1 MRVVYGLSG
10 YVGGSFFNID
20 LADTTTT
27 AGRSVIAVSALTIE
41 CLYGW
46 YKFYE
51 FGAHMKLINI
61 VAESNCDEIC
71 SRFTLRDVTTDEI
84 LENMLGRYY
93 QEGYYRES
101 SLRARIDK
109 MTNNQRKVLF
119 IKNNIREFYKIPE
132 VKELLRQIILIIKED
147 NMCIKLDNGATLM
160 SPFTHKPSKDLIE
173 KLSGW
178 VRELPFGMYYYD
190 GDYVEREYQ
199 ETMVDI
205 VSNMKRWKISNM
217 DTDSAVTT
225 VYHDKVIL
233 LDMFKEEIGDKVNDF
248 IFVEGTLPMLL
259 MTVYLSAVKETLK
272 LYGAS
277 INIDPDLIKL
287 IDLEA
292 EIIMEQEHLS
302 ISKKNYTFTTMV
314 KDFILKVGK
323 MDSRGFKFKKS
334 DANADI
340 AEQVENDIKNM
351 IMCHVQDIK
360 FKDIIE
366 HVHKVTNDTVNII
379 KTDDFIIN
387 KKSLA
392 KIGDVDDI
400 SWGDTRMKAI
410 RLWDKLYPETPV
422 EIPGSFGIIRIALDE
437 EVLSDFMYNHP
448 REYKIMLEHSK
459 EMKKYTTQNRVISK
473 VTKIMDEEDEDN
485 FDIMNQIR
493 VFPEELK
500 AVLRKICKK
509 IDGNYSDRDANDGL
523 YDEILDIVKKEQLSE
538 TNEKNFLKWLG
549 FTSSKADDFKL
560 IISSIDR
567 IAVPIDINTV
577 PDIFKEN
584 NYRLLDIE
592 AASEYEHLL
601 SPVLNTTSLV
611 VVKNKSKNSV
621 LTSALQVF

>member
-1 MRVVYGLSG
+1 M
-10 YVGGSFFNID
+10 
-20 LADTTTT
+20 
-27 AGRSVIAVSALTIE
+27 
-41 CLYGW
+41 
-46 YKFYE
+46 
-51 FGAHMKLINI
+51 
-61 VAESNCDEIC
+61 
-71 SRFTLRDVTTDEI
+71 
-84 LENMLGRYY
+84 
-93 QEGYYRES
+93 
-101 SLRARIDK
+101 
-109 MTNNQRKVLF
+109 
-119 IKNNIREFYKIPE
+119 
-132 VKELLRQIILIIKED
+132 
-147 NMCIKLDNGATLM
+147 
-160 SPFTHKPSKDLIE
+160 
-173 KLSGW
+173 
-178 VRELPFGMYYYD
+178 
-190 GDYVEREYQ
+190 
-199 ETMVDI
+199 
-205 VSNMKRWKISNM
+205 
-217 DTDSAVTT
+217 TDSAVTT

-340 AEQVENDIKNM
+340 AEQVENDIKDM

-366 HVHKVTNDTVNII
+366 HVHKVTNDTVSVI

-459 EMKKYTTQNRVISK
+459 EMKKYTTQNRVITK

-485 FDIMNQIR
+485 FDIMNQVR
-493 VFPEELK
+493 VFPEEVK

-509 IDGNYSDRDANDGL
+509 IDGNYSDRDANAGL
-523 YDEILDIVKKEQLSE
+523 YDEIVGIIKKEQLSE

>member
-1 MRVVYGLSG
+1 M
-10 YVGGSFFNID
+10 
-20 LADTTTT
+20 
-27 AGRSVIAVSALTIE
+27 
-41 CLYGW
+41 
-46 YKFYE
+46 
-51 FGAHMKLINI
+51 
-61 VAESNCDEIC
+61 
-71 SRFTLRDVTTDEI
+71 
-84 LENMLGRYY
+84 
-93 QEGYYRES
+93 
-101 SLRARIDK
+101 
-109 MTNNQRKVLF
+109 
-119 IKNNIREFYKIPE
+119 
-132 VKELLRQIILIIKED
+132 
-147 NMCIKLDNGATLM
+147 
-160 SPFTHKPSKDLIE
+160 
-173 KLSGW
+173 
-178 VRELPFGMYYYD
+178 
-190 GDYVEREYQ
+190 
-199 ETMVDI
+199 
-205 VSNMKRWKISNM
+205 
-217 DTDSAVTT
+217 TDSAVTT

-485 FDIMNQIR
+485 FDIMNQVR
-493 VFPEELK
+493 VFPEEVK

-509 IDGNYSDRDANDGL
+509 VDGNYSDRDANTGL
-523 YDEILDIVKKEQLSE
+523 YDEIVEIIKKEQLSE
-538 TNEKNFLKWLG
+538 TSEKNFLKWLG

>member
-1 MRVVYGLSG
+1 M
-10 YVGGSFFNID
+10 
-20 LADTTTT
+20 
-27 AGRSVIAVSALTIE
+27 
-41 CLYGW
+41 
-46 YKFYE
+46 
-51 FGAHMKLINI
+51 
-61 VAESNCDEIC
+61 
-71 SRFTLRDVTTDEI
+71 
-84 LENMLGRYY
+84 
-93 QEGYYRES
+93 
-101 SLRARIDK
+101 
-109 MTNNQRKVLF
+109 
-119 IKNNIREFYKIPE
+119 
-132 VKELLRQIILIIKED
+132 
-147 NMCIKLDNGATLM
+147 
-160 SPFTHKPSKDLIE
+160 
-173 KLSGW
+173 
-178 VRELPFGMYYYD
+178 
-190 GDYVEREYQ
+190 
-199 ETMVDI
+199 
-205 VSNMKRWKISNM
+205 
-217 DTDSAVTT
+217 TDSAVTT
-225 VYHDKVIL
+225 VYHDKVML

-351 IMCHVQDIK
+351 IMCHVRDIK

-485 FDIMNQIR
+485 FDIMNQVR
-493 VFPEELK
+493 VFPEEVK

-509 IDGNYSDRDANDGL
+509 VNGNYSDRDANDGL
-523 YDEILDIVKKEQLSE
+523 YDEILNIVKKEQLSE

>member
-1 MRVVYGLSG
+1 M
-10 YVGGSFFNID
+10 
-20 LADTTTT
+20 
-27 AGRSVIAVSALTIE
+27 
-41 CLYGW
+41 
-46 YKFYE
+46 
-51 FGAHMKLINI
+51 
-61 VAESNCDEIC
+61 
-71 SRFTLRDVTTDEI
+71 
-84 LENMLGRYY
+84 
-93 QEGYYRES
+93 
-101 SLRARIDK
+101 
-109 MTNNQRKVLF
+109 
-119 IKNNIREFYKIPE
+119 
-132 VKELLRQIILIIKED
+132 
-147 NMCIKLDNGATLM
+147 
-160 SPFTHKPSKDLIE
+160 
-173 KLSGW
+173 
-178 VRELPFGMYYYD
+178 
-190 GDYVEREYQ
+190 
-199 ETMVDI
+199 
-205 VSNMKRWKISNM
+205 
-217 DTDSAVTT
+217 TDSAVTT

-509 IDGNYSDRDANDGL
+509 VNGNYSDRDANDGL
-523 YDEILDIVKKEQLSE
+523 YDEILSIVKKEQLSE

>member
-1 MRVVYGLSG
+1 M
-10 YVGGSFFNID
+10 
-20 LADTTTT
+20 
-27 AGRSVIAVSALTIE
+27 
-41 CLYGW
+41 
-46 YKFYE
+46 
-51 FGAHMKLINI
+51 
-61 VAESNCDEIC
+61 
-71 SRFTLRDVTTDEI
+71 
-84 LENMLGRYY
+84 
-93 QEGYYRES
+93 
-101 SLRARIDK
+101 
-109 MTNNQRKVLF
+109 
-119 IKNNIREFYKIPE
+119 
-132 VKELLRQIILIIKED
+132 
-147 NMCIKLDNGATLM
+147 
-160 SPFTHKPSKDLIE
+160 
-173 KLSGW
+173 
-178 VRELPFGMYYYD
+178 
-190 GDYVEREYQ
+190 
-199 ETMVDI
+199 
-205 VSNMKRWKISNM
+205 
-217 DTDSAVTT
+217 TDSAVTT

-340 AEQVENDIKNM
+340 AEQVENDIKDM

-366 HVHKVTNDTVNII
+366 HVHKVTNDTVSVI

-459 EMKKYTTQNRVISK
+459 EMKKYTTQNRVITK

-485 FDIMNQIR
+485 FDIMNQVR
-493 VFPEELK
+493 VFPEEVK

-509 IDGNYSDRDANDGL
+509 VDGNYSDRDANAGL
-523 YDEILDIVKKEQLSE
+523 YDEIVGIIKKEQLSE